1 MEQMLEALLGP
12 KWIEWKM
19 SLAAYLGVDDS
30 VAGSVLGGVAQQL
43 MGRYSTG
50 KLDLASLQQPSAVIE
65 LLGQLDLESEAKQAG
80 IDKEKLVSGLVR
92 IVPELI
98 TSAGAILGGG
108 AGLGGMLGN
117 MDLS

>member
-1 MEQMLEALLGP
+1 MLETLLGP
-12 KWIEWKM
+12 KWVEWKM
-19 SLAAYLGVDDS
+19 HLAANLSVDDS
-30 VAGSVLGGVAQQL
+30 VAGSILGGVAQQL

-50 KLDLASLQQPSAVIE
+50 DLDLASLQQPSAVIE
-65 LLGQLDLESEAKQAG
+65 LLGQLDLGSVAEQAG
-80 IDKEKLVSGLVR
+80 IEKDKLASGLAR

-117 MDLS
+117 LDLS